1 LLAVALQEVQ
11 AVLVVLLAG
20 WVVLVA
26 PTQEQAQME
35 VLAAQVEMAV
45 LPVSLIPQHYH
56 MGVQVVVVLLVI
68 LVQVVQVVLLEVLM
82 VLMVLVVAV
91 VVVCHYLKV
100 VQVRVVLVA
109 VLET

>member
-1 LLAVALQEVQ
+1 
-11 AVLVVLLAG
+11 VVLLAG

-26 PTQEQAQME
+26 ITQEQEQME
-35 VLAAQVEMAV
+35 VMAAQVEVAV
-45 LPVSLIPQHYH
+45 LPVPFIQHYH
-56 MGVQVVVVLLVI
+56 MGVQAVVVLLVI

-100 VQVRVVLVA
+100 VAIRVVLVA
-109 VLET
+109 VLEA